1 MKEYPEKTL
10 YFGDEDG
17 KEEFMKRMTMKIQ
30 IGKKIQVKVAMK
42 KKTLDAMQ
50 KLMKIKWRERKQKN
64 GKRKQ
69 ETDASFNH
77 LIKTHNT

>member
-1 MKEYPEKTL
+1 MKEYPENTS

-50 KLMKIKWRERKQKN
+50 KLMKIKWKKEARNRC
-64 GKRKQ
+64 
-69 ETDASFNH
+69 F
-77 LIKTHNT
+77 I

>member
-1 MKEYPEKTL
+1 MKEYPENTS

-42 KKTLDAMQ
+42 KKTLDAVQ
-50 KLMKIKWRERKQKN
+50 KLMKIKWKKEARNRC
-64 GKRKQ
+64 
-69 ETDASFNH
+69 F
-77 LIKTHNT
+77 I